1 MSNILAIIEGHK
13 NLIFQDE
20 ETEIKYQQRIL
31 ICNPCE
37 SRKSDLNIDICG
49 ECGCPL
55 ATLLRQDVKHCNLGK
70 W

>member
-1 MSNILAIIEGHK
+1 MNLLAVAEGATNFLFK
-13 NLIFQDE
+13 DE
-20 ETEIKYQQRIL
+20 ETEVKYQQRIL

-37 SRKSDLNIDICG
+37 SKKTDLIERCG